1 MKRLVICLFAVYFL
15 LGFSATVSTADEGQ
29 KTTDKGIGAAIADDA
44 REVKKEL
51 DKTVEATKDAI
62 VRDVKEMKEDI
73 PKGLKEAKDSAIQQ
87 SKEIKDGATKELK
100 EIRDNMANPSIKSK
114 SESN

>member
-1 MKRLVICLFAVYFL
+1 MKRFVICLFAIYFL
-15 LGFSATVSTADEGQ
+15 LGFSATVSTAEEVQ
-29 KTTDKGIGAAIADDA
+29 KTTDKSIGAAIADDA

-51 DKTVEATKDAI
+51 GKTVEATKDAI
-62 VRDVKEMKEDI
+62 VRDVKELKEDV

-87 SKEIKDGATKELK
+87 SKEIKESASKELQ